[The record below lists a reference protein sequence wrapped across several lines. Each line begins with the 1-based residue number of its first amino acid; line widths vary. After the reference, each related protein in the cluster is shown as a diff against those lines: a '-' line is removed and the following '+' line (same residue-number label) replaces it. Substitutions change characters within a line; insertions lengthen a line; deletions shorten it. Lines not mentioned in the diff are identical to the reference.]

1 MPSQMKI
8 KFQLARQWYYSFKQS
23 VAVAECERN
32 VGTGLQ
38 VAKMSLFNAWYTKST
53 AIEEFE
59 IAQNQTLDQ
68 AGNGLRD
75 NWVTAVQLAFK
86 SSFKDVG
93 KGCWANLTSNR
104 ILSTVR
110 QQYEIAHIS
119 SLFKYNLSYAI
130 CAVCAMQMPSTCI
143 CIALLHIQ
151 VQWYLILECKQSCV

>member
-1 MPSQMKI
+1 M
-8 KFQLARQWYYSFKQS
+8 
-23 VAVAECERN
+23 AERERN
-32 VGTGLQ
+32 VSGGPQ
-38 VAKMSLFNAWYTKST
+38 VGKMSLFNAWYTKST

-93 KGCWANLTSNR
+93 KGCWSNPASKC

-110 QQYEIAHIS
+110 QQCKLAPINNLQSALSVHCKCRS
-119 SLFKYNLSYAI
+119 FVFALHSCGSRCSGTCSLSA
-130 CAVCAMQMPSTCI
+130 
-143 CIALLHIQ
+143 CIAAYGGTVLLI
-151 VQWYLILECKQSCV
+151 